1 MAEEKRK
8 KGFAESKRKFIVSL
22 KKRPHNIPLCMMAI
36 AFIVYSFNLTKIS
49 NTTAVINRPLM
60 GLCEFVIM
68 LFSILAFVAFL
79 NAYPKRQKPILPM
92 VILLYALEIIVAG
105 ADVLYLR
112 RISEG
117 LQSIQINASRQFIPQ
132 AQSML
137 TVHIVLVVLSIVLIA
152 LIPVIG
158 KALNKID
165 TSVAIAENEDVQIEL
180 VSDDEGEASRSG
192 GKRQESEK

>member
-105 ADVLYLR
+105 ADVLYLK

-117 LQSIQINASRQFIPQ
+117 LQSIQVNASRQFIPQ

-180 VSDDEGEASRSG
+180 VSDDDGEAARSG

>member
-22 KKRPHNIPLCMMAI
+22 KKRPHNIPLCMMAV

-180 VSDDEGEASRSG
+180 VSDDEGEAARSG